1 MPILGLLMDHET
13 PATPHSDSTPML
25 STDSHPESARI
36 DHDGRLPVDR
46 RSILGGG
53 ILFGLSA
60 LMAACNRGSQYVTNL
75 PTPVWPDQQPSPV
88 SGSSGPVC
96 TKPTFVENTTPVQQ
110 LPGSLPSG
118 VISRSRWAGNGPVMS
133 RSNPMNGIN
142 RITVHHDA
150 ISAASGMSFD
160 EAARRLESIRRGHV
174 SGSHGWADI
183 GYHFSI
189 DPQGRVWEC
198 RPLNLQGAHV
208 SDNNEHNIGVMLM
221 GNFNQHGATNAQLAA
236 LDRFV
241 SDQSRVF
248 RVPIS
253 RVYTHRELRPT
264 ECPGD
269 RLQRYMEGTRS
280 FGGVM
285 RKMAFA

>member
-13 PATPHSDSTPML
+13 PSAPTSESSRCVP
-25 STDSHPESARI
+25 PEAVV
-36 DHDGRLPVDR
+36 GVDR

-53 ILFGLSA
+53 ILLGVSA
-60 LMAACNRGSQYVTNL
+60 LMAACNRASQITTSL

-88 SGSSGPVC
+88 SGSSGPMC
-96 TKPTFVENTTPVQQ
+96 PKPTYVEHTAPVRS
-110 LPGSLPSG
+110 LPASLPSG
-118 VISRSRWAGNGPVMS
+118 VISRSRWAGNGPILS

-150 ISAASGMSFD
+150 ISASAGMSFD

-221 GNFNQHGATNAQLAA
+221 GNFNQHAATSAQLAA